1 MRKLKKEQA
10 IQEYGVKYVQLVRK
24 ETYDMKLL
32 LLVSLLIQMLT
43 VNDARAEARDQKTYF
58 VESQKAQ
65 YTTCMA
71 NPESIRTVL
80 QATNPV
86 VDYSVIAKSKDELK
100 TITSNPN
107 VKAKILR
114 SEIVR
119 KSSFD
124 IQAYCKCKLDAI
136 NYSLNGISG
145 SGDELMMAIAEVET
159 QASGQC
165 LDAQV
170 K

>member
-1 MRKLKKEQA
+1 
-10 IQEYGVKYVQLVRK
+10 
-24 ETYDMKLL
+24 MKLL
-32 LLVSLLIQMLT
+32 LVIGLVSFIFP
-43 VNDARAEARDQKTYF
+43 VNKARSEALDQKAYF
-58 VESQKAQ
+58 MESQKAQ
-65 YTTCMA
+65 YNTCMS
-71 NPESIRTVL
+71 NPEPIRTVL
-80 QATNPV
+80 QATHPV

-107 VKAKILR
+107 VKANILR

-136 NYSLNGISG
+136 NDSLNGISG
-145 SGDELMMAIAEVET
+145 SGDELMILIGEAESQV
-159 QASGQC
+159 SGQC
-165 LDAQV
+165 LDQQV